1 MPRQLV
7 WCAGFVLAMLG
18 GACSS
23 KVASCDCQ
31 VSQVCVAGSCRDLC
45 ETDSYCTAGELCIE
59 GVCGPCTADGQCED
73 GNACTA
79 DACGAGG
86 TCAHDPAP
94 RQGSPCA
101 VNQPGDGVCMLLGSA
116 VGECRLLQGGVCTDG
131 LECAAGLCVH
141 GRCCNSAC
149 AGNCQRCDA
158 PGSEGTCQ
166 PFSSLCIG
174 NCDTCGVSGNCEA
187 DASSCAGNCS
197 TCAEITPTR
206 FDCAAN
212 AAACTG
218 NCDVCNGTGSD
229 FNCQPD
235 QAACPASGA
244 TLCTTCTG
252 GMTSYNCSYD
262 PSQTVNDCASDFVCE
277 EAGTCALVAHP
288 GVAAGGGHTCAL
300 LPDRS
305 VKCWGQGGWGQLG
318 NGATANST
326 TPVLAL
332 TGAAAISVGRW
343 FSCALLSDGSLKC
356 WGSGA
361 YGQLGNG
368 THSPSAV
375 PLTVTGITTA
385 VQIAS
390 SEYVTCARLSDGT
403 VRCWGANFVGQLG
416 NGGTASSPTPVT
428 VAGLTG
434 AVYISGA
441 GPMYGGHHCAVLTDG
456 TARCWGYNYPGQ
468 LGDGTTTNR
477 SIPVV
482 VTGLTDAT
490 RIAGGVYHTC
500 AMISGAQPK
509 CWGSN
514 WQGELFVGSTTPLT
528 STVPVVASALSSGVT
543 LLSAA
548 DTWGCAISSTAAQC
562 VGRGTAGE
570 LGNGGFASSAT
581 PVAITG
587 VTGAD
592 VISVTS
598 GDYMGC
604 VMMKDYSVRCWG
616 TGYLGDGQPSQSSA
630 VPVTVVG
637 L

>member
-7 WCAGFVLAMLG
+7 GCAGFVLAMLG

-73 GNACTA
+73 GNVCTV
-79 DACGAGG
+79 DACSAGG
-86 TCAHDPAP
+86 TCAHDPVP

-101 VNQPGDGVCMLLGSA
+101 VNQPGDGVCMLLGPA

-131 LECAAGLCVH
+131 LQCAAGLCVH

-149 AGNCQRCDA
+149 AGNCQRCNA
-158 PGSEGTCQ
+158 PGSEGTCL

-187 DASSCAGNCS
+187 DVSSCAGNCS
-197 TCAEITPTR
+197 TCTEITPTR

-218 NCDVCNGTGSD
+218 NCDVCNGSGSD

-262 PSQTVNDCASDFVCE
+262 PSQTVDDCALGYVCAA
-277 EAGTCALVAHP
+277 AGSCALV
-288 GVAAGGGHTCAL
+288 GVAAGGGHVCAL
-300 LPDRS
+300 LPDGA
-305 VKCWGQGGWGQLG
+305 VKCWGNGGYGQLG
-318 NGATANST
+318 DGATTSSP
-326 TPVLAL
+326 TPV
-332 TGAAAISVGRW
+332 AAISGALTIAVG
-343 FSCALLSDGSLKC
+343 FFHSCAVLSNGSVWC
-356 WGSGA
+356 WGLNNH
-361 YGQLGNG
+361 GQLGNG
-368 THSPSAV
+368 TNFASSVPVAV
-375 PLTVTGITTA
+375 SGITTA

-390 SEYVTCARLSDGT
+390 SEHTTCARLSDGS
-403 VRCWGANFVGQLG
+403 VRCWGLGSYGQLG
-416 NGGTASSPTPVT
+416 NGTTTSSSTPVT
-428 VAGLTG
+428 VSGLTG
-434 AVYISGA
+434 VVYVSGA
-441 GPMYGGHHCAVLTDG
+441 GPMFGSHHCAVLIDG
-456 TARCWGYNYPGQ
+456 TARCWGYNFSGP
-468 LGDGTTTNR
+468 LGNGTETNS

-482 VTGLTDAT
+482 VTGLTGAT

-500 AMISGAQPK
+500 AVISGAQPK

-514 WQGELFVGSTTPLT
+514 WNGELFVGSLNPTK
-528 STVPVVASALSSGVT
+528 STVPVVASALSAGVT
-543 LLSAA
+543 LLAA
-548 DTWGCAISSTAAQC
+548 ASGWGCAISSTAAQC
-562 VGRGTAGE
+562 VGHGLGGE

-587 VTGAD
+587 VTGAN
-592 VISVTS
+592 VVSLTAGNSV
-598 GDYMGC
+598 GC
-604 VMMKDYSVRCWG
+604 VMMTDYSVKCWG